1 MAEKHS
7 TIEARNKSAAAIVS
21 ADMLRELK
29 MTRRDARTVE
39 RAISIIE
46 RGAKAAHLPFV
57 NTPHL
62 ARALFQLRLGG
73 GMKEEFHAAWL
84 DAQQRLIAMETLA
97 VGTLTQTT
105 VYPREVVKS
114 ALAHNA
120 AAVIFGHNHPSGST
134 TPSDADW
141 SLSTTLRDALRLVEV
156 SVLDHVVVT
165 AERVLSMEEY
175 APNAARLSGRT
186 VVAPS
191 GTCHSPP
198 PPTLPKKTSK
208 SSVRCR
214 DSKRRGAK
222 RTKTN

>member
-7 TIEARNKSAAAIVS
+7 TIQRHDTTPDAVVR
-21 ADMLRELK
+21 ADTLRELA
-29 MTRRDARTVE
+29 MTRRDARTVA

-46 RGAKAAHLPFV
+46 RGAKAANAPFV
-57 NTPHL
+57 RNPCI
-62 ARALFQLRLGG
+62 AKQLFQLHLGG
-73 GMKEEFHAAWL
+73 GEKEEFLAAWL
-84 DAQQRLIAMETLA
+84 DAQHRLITMETLA
-97 VGTLTQTT
+97 IGTLTQTT

-141 SLSTTLRDALRLVEV
+141 SLTSQLRDSLRLVDV
-156 SVLDHVVVT
+156 SVLDHLVVT
-165 AERVLSMEEY
+165 VERVLSMEEY
-175 APNAARLSGRT
+175 APDAARLSGCT

-208 SSVRCR
+208 SSVRSR

-222 RTKTN
+222 HTKTN